1 MLREVIDIAS
11 LEDFVSGLARSAR
24 LRVTVY
30 DGHGQLVIAS
40 PPESDF
46 ALLTRHV
53 LERLPPN
60 LALTPVPAHDPP
72 GLVAF
77 VESHAVWYV
86 VAPVYADGQQAGYVG
101 IGEFRERAPTAEQW
115 NLPDGSEG
123 VDRPTLLHAWEKLPP
138 LNRGGHAHAVVTA
151 RWGAR
156 QLAEWG
162 RRESRLLSAS
172 AEVALVGDIAELL
185 TGEQD
190 LQRVL
195 NRIVTETARVMD
207 CPSCS
212 LRLYDPKTGEL
223 TMKAQHNLPADYLA
237 KGAVLRVA
245 SAVDDEALKGGIV
258 YIENGATDPR
268 VQYPDELRQHGIVS
282 LLTAGMI
289 YRGQPVG
296 VIRVYTR
303 QRRRFRK
310 AQRDLL
316 RAVAYQAAT
325 AVVHA
330 QLVEER
336 LRSAATQRQL
346 MLAGQLQE
354 RMIRIPPPRHPR
366 IETAL
371 AFHPTYEVAGDFC
384 DFLTLCDGRLAAV
397 VADVAGKGV
406 PASLL
411 MSSVRGALRAAAES
425 CLGPAEL
432 LTRLNVQ
439 LCRETLPSEF
449 VTLLM
454 IAIDAEARNLTYVS
468 AGHEPLLVL
477 RDGAV
482 QPTNEADLVLG
493 IALDETYHEHTLP
506 LCANDL
512 LLLYTDG
519 AIDARNFA
527 GEEFTRERL
536 WASVCSY
543 GALRPQQVL
552 TNIVWDIRRF
562 VGLAEQADDLTLV
575 ALRVLPEQKGVRNL
589 FCEAPSGPSTEKGS

>member
-11 LEDFVSGLARSAR
+11 LEDFVNGLARSAR

-30 DGHGQLVIAS
+30 DGRGLLIVAS

-53 LERLPPN
+53 LDRLPAT

-72 GLVAF
+72 GTVAF

-86 VAPVYADGQQAGYVG
+86 VAPVYADGQQVGYVG
-101 IGEFRERAPTAEQW
+101 IGEFRDRPPTAEQW
-115 NLPDGSEG
+115 NLPDQGDG
-123 VDRPTLLHAWEKLPP
+123 VDRATLLRAWEKLPP
-138 LNRGGHAHAVVTA
+138 IDRSGHAHAVVTA

-156 QLAEWG
+156 QLAESG
-162 RRESRLLSAS
+162 RRESRLLAAS
-172 AEVALVGDIAELL
+172 EQVALVGDIAELL

-195 NRIVTETARVMD
+195 NRIVAETARVMD

-212 LRLYDPKTGEL
+212 MRLYDPKTGEL
-223 TMKAQHNLPADYLA
+223 KIKALHNLPPEYLS
-237 KGAVLRVA
+237 KGAVLRTA
-245 SAVDDEALKGGIV
+245 SAVDDEALQGGIV
-258 YIENGATDPR
+258 YIEDSTTDPR
-268 VQYPDELRQHGIVS
+268 VQYPDELRQLGIVS

-289 YRGQPVG
+289 YRGQSVG
-296 VIRVYTR
+296 VIRVYTN

-336 LRSAATQRQL
+336 LRSAETQRQL

-354 RMIRIPPPRHPR
+354 RMIRIPPPRHPH

-371 AFHPTYEVAGDFC
+371 AFHPTYAVAGDFC
-384 DFLTLCDGRLAAV
+384 DFFSLCDGRLASV
-397 VADVAGKGV
+397 VADVAGKGI

-425 CLGPAEL
+425 CLNPAEL
-432 LTRLNVQ
+432 LTRLNRQ

-454 IAIDAEARNLTYVS
+454 IVIDPDARNLTYVN

-477 RDGAV
+477 RAGQV
-482 QPTNEADLVLG
+482 RPTDEGNLVLG
-493 IALDETYHEHTLP
+493 IMPDEDYQEHALP
-506 LCANDL
+506 LCPSDL

-519 AIDARNFA
+519 AIEARNFA
-527 GEEFTRERL
+527 DEEFTRERL
-536 WASVCSY
+536 WQSLGSY

-562 VGLAEQADDLTLV
+562 VGLAEQSDDLTLV
-575 ALRVLPEQKGVRNL
+575 ALRVLPENAV
-589 FCEAPSGPSTEKGS
+589 SGLRP